1 MRGVPSWLQREMQD
15 ALEGHV
21 NAYEVSLLCKEAEE
35 SALHGGYDVAGRGGG
50 GGGIGGGGIG
60 GGGGSAEYGI
70 GSADEDDTERQTPD
84 QYLQVL

>member
-35 SALHGGYDVAGRGGG
+35 NALHGGYDVAGRGGG
-50 GGGIGGGGIG
+50 GVGGVGGG